1 MSDSGLSGP
10 PAEPA
15 EASEASEAPG
25 SVAFDVR
32 ARALG
37 VRDRLYGA
45 VTNVNALVVLWGAVA
60 LWTIVVGRLVVRRH
74 NNFGTFDYDLGIH
87 DQAIWLLS
95 RGMSFNTVRGM
106 ASLGHHATFNYFF
119 LSPLSWLGAGPNTWN
134 VLQCLAIASGA
145 VPLYVIARRRFGQ
158 PLLGLAVGLAWL
170 LQPWLSW
177 FAQETF
183 HPEVMAMPF
192 LLWAY
197 ALLDPVRFSD
207 QESGFSRR
215 DVWGLVVIVVALAW
229 KEDVALAVL
238 MLGFAISRLG
248 RKRIGRRLMA
258 MGLAWWV
265 VFGVWLVPA
274 WAGGKATYG
283 GIYGRLGESSVEVA
297 LTSIFEPNLAWEQFT
312 ANHGWLY
319 IARLFLPFAFLALA
333 SPWLV
338 LVMVPQF
345 FANILTT
352 VDFTSSPK
360 FHYQAIPMVALALA
374 TVEGIHRLSR
384 NRFTGRLGAAPF
396 VALFLVVSF
405 VGARGWGILPFGEE
419 YRKGAWP
426 LVPADNSGWEAA
438 LKRVGPDDGVAA
450 HYLMV
455 PHLSQR
461 EQVYT
466 FPNPWTNSYYGISP
480 DDLGDPTKVD
490 WIVVWKGALN
500 EAAQK
505 TLDDLLASGEFGDPE
520 EVNNIVSYRRLK
532 PAGG

>member
-1 MSDSGLSGP
+1 MTGTVA
-10 PAEPA
+10 PASIKERVSA
-15 EASEASEAPG
+15 
-25 SVAFDVR
+25 
-32 ARALG
+32 
-37 VRDRLYGA
+37 A
-45 VTNVNALVVLWGAVA
+45 VTNAHALIVLWGAVGV
-60 LWTIVVGRLVVRRH
+60 WTIVVGRLVVMRH
-74 NNFGTFDYDLGIH
+74 DKFGTFDYDLGIH

-95 RGMSFNTVRGM
+95 RGLSFNTVRGM
-106 ASLGHHATFNYFF
+106 ESLGHHATFSYFF

-134 VLQCLAIASGA
+134 VLQCFAIAAGA
-145 VPLYVIARRRFGQ
+145 VPLYVIARRRLGR
-158 PLLGLAVGLAWL
+158 PLLALAVGMAWL

-197 ALLDPVRFSD
+197 ALLDPKEYPD
-207 QESGFSRR
+207 QAKGLTRR
-215 DVWGLVVIVVALAW
+215 DMWGLVVVVVAMAW

-238 MLGFAISRLG
+238 MLGIAISRMG
-248 RKRIGRRLMA
+248 RRRIGRRLVV
-258 MGLAWWV
+258 MGAAWFV
-265 VFGVWLVPA
+265 VFGAWLVPA

-283 GIYGRLGESSVEVA
+283 GIYGRLGESSLEVV
-297 LTSIFEPNLAWEQFT
+297 LTSIFEPNIAWEHFT
-312 ANHGWLY
+312 ANNGWLY
-319 IARLFLPFAFLALA
+319 AARLFLPFALLALA

-384 NRFTGRLGAAPF
+384 TKMMSRIGAAPL

-405 VGARGWGILPFGEE
+405 VGARGWGILPVGVE
-419 YRKGAWP
+419 YRNGAWP
-426 LVPADNSGWEAA
+426 LAPSDSSGWEAA
-438 LKRVGPDDGVAA
+438 LDRVGPTDGVAA
-450 HYLMV
+450 HYLLV

-466 FPNPWTNSYYGISP
+466 FPNPWTNSYYGTSP
-480 DDLGDPTKVD
+480 EDLGDPTKVE
-490 WIVVWKGALN
+490 WIVVWKGSLN
-500 EAAQK
+500 EAAQQ
-505 TLDDLLASGEFGDPE
+505 TLDRLLASGEFGDPQE
-520 EVNNIVSYRRLK
+520 INGIVSYRRLK